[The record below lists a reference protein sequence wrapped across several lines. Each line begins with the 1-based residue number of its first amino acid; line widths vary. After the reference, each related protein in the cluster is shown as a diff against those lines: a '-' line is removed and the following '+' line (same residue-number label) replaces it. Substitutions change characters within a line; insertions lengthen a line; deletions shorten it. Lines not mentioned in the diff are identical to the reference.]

1 MAKKKDGKK
10 EMTASRQKIKDARE
24 EKRTTRTVKNARK
37 KLGKGNAQTGT
48 VVYKDNEKVSATKR
62 RQLAAG
68 AAAFNSNAKASKKA
82 GDAEKKAATNKKKKD
97 GNKATRAKNAANR
110 QATRATNSAN
120 RKANRSSRKKVTP
133 DNAASSKPSKSNY
146 DRMM

>member
-37 KLGKGNAQTGT
+37 KLGKGDAQTGT
-48 VVYKDNEKVSATKR
+48 VVYKDNQKVSEAKRKSLAT
-62 RQLAAG
+62 G
-68 AAAFNSNAKASKKA
+68 AKMLNSSIKASKKA

-120 RKANRSSRKKVTP
+120 RQANRSSRKKVTP
-133 DNAASSKPSKSNY
+133 DNVASSKPSKSNY

>member
-37 KLGKGNAQTGT
+37 KLGKGDAQTGT

-68 AAAFNSNAKASKKA
+68 AKMLNSSIKASKKSVA
-82 GDAEKKAATNKKKKD
+82 AEKKAAINKKKKD
-97 GNKATRAKNAANR
+97 GNKATRAENAANR
-110 QATRATNSAN
+110 QATRTTNSNN

-133 DNAASSKPSKSNY
+133 GNAASSNPSKSNY

>member
-10 EMTASRQKIKDARE
+10 EMTASRKKIKDARE

-37 KLGKGNAQTGT
+37 KLGKGDAQTGT
-48 VVYKDNEKVSATKR
+48 VVYKDNQKVSEAKRKSLAT
-62 RQLAAG
+62 G
-68 AAAFNSNAKASKKA
+68 AKMLNSSIKASKKSVA
-82 GDAEKKAATNKKKKD
+82 ADNKAAINKKKKD
-97 GNKATRAKNAANR
+97 GNKATRTENSNNR
-110 QATRATNSAN
+110 KATRATNSNN

-133 DNAASSKPSKSNY
+133 DNAASSNPSKSNY